1 MDISCISCVIALSLP
16 YLWRDL
22 SIADTSSLLTFPKR
36 KLQVEV
42 EEGGG
47 ERHVRESLP
56 EAQKKKGREGGS
68 V

>member
-42 EEGGG
+42 EEEG

-56 EAQKKKGREGGS
+56 EAQKKKEEKEE
-68 V
+68 VCD